1 MRRLLLV
8 ALLGLA
14 LLPSGAAAKS
24 YVLPRADVTVTVA
37 PDSSLLVEETI
48 LFAFSGDF
56 TGAYRD
62 IPLRP
67 GESIDRISVGEESR
81 QQPYRRGASAELGS
95 SGAPGT
101 FGVARLPDRM
111 RVVWHYQ
118 ASNESRVF
126 TIAYRLQ
133 GVAAAYDDVVDV
145 NLQVWGDE
153 WPVGVTALEASLAL
167 PGVALGPRY
176 RVWGHPQSV
185 EGTVERDPKVARLKA
200 LYVPPKQFVELRVVF
215 PRRLVDSTAGAR
227 VVHGPGLES
236 IAAEEQAAVDAFEH
250 GRRKIRDALDHLP
263 RTIAYLL
270 FLAVAPAVLVMT
282 FVWLVYGR
290 EPRTGY
296 DREYEQAPPSDLP
309 PALVP
314 ALLHERK
321 SAVNVALAFTAT
333 LFDLIQRGRYV
344 STPITSEERRWRGER
359 TESVSDLELKQGDP
373 EGKLGD
379 LEEPVVEVVDDVL
392 ADGPVLLTRVQGR
405 IAAERKENARRFLNF
420 HSKISKE
427 IRDRKW
433 YVPGSG
439 GKIMGWSIPGFF
451 VAGIVLLVVGAV
463 RFESAAPAWSDVL
476 MIVFGLACFPN
487 ALVLLVAV
495 FNVRLWRKRTKH
507 TQLEAERWAAFR
519 RYLTDFP
526 RLEEA
531 PPATLALWE
540 RYLVYGISFG
550 IAGKVLEAA
559 HLHMPQELHD
569 QSSIYWI
576 SANGSPGSGASAL
589 GIEKLVGGFASAFT
603 PPASPSSS
611 SSSFS
616 SSSGFGGSFSGGSG
630 GGGGGGGGGGA
641 W

>member
-1 MRRLLLV
+1 
-8 ALLGLA
+8 
-14 LLPSGAAAKS
+14 
-24 YVLPRADVTVTVA
+24 
-37 PDSSLLVEETI
+37 
-48 LFAFSGDF
+48 
-56 TGAYRD
+56 
-62 IPLRP
+62 
-67 GESIDRISVGEESR
+67 
-81 QQPYRRGASAELGS
+81 
-95 SGAPGT
+95 
-101 FGVARLPDRM
+101 
-111 RVVWHYQ
+111 
-118 ASNESRVF
+118 
-126 TIAYRLQ
+126 
-133 GVAAAYDDVVDV
+133 
-145 NLQVWGDE
+145 
-153 WPVGVTALEASLAL
+153 
-167 PGVALGPRY
+167 
-176 RVWGHPQSV
+176 
-185 EGTVERDPKVARLKA
+185 
-200 LYVPPKQFVELRVVF
+200 
-215 PRRLVDSTAGAR
+215 
-227 VVHGPGLES
+227 
-236 IAAEEQAAVDAFEH
+236 
-250 GRRKIRDALDHLP
+250 
-263 RTIAYLL
+263 
-270 FLAVAPAVLVMT
+270 
-282 FVWLVYGR
+282 
-290 EPRTGY
+290 
-296 DREYEQAPPSDLP
+296 
-309 PALVP
+309 
-314 ALLHERK
+314 
-321 SAVNVALAFTAT
+321 
-333 LFDLIQRGRYV
+333 
-344 STPITSEERRWRGER
+344 
-359 TESVSDLELKQGDP
+359 VSDLELGQGARNGQL
-373 EGKLGD
+373 ED
-379 LEEPVVEVVDDVL
+379 LEKPVAEVMDDVL
-392 ADGPVLLTRVQGR
+392 EEGPVLLTRVQGH
-405 IAAERKENARRFLNF
+405 IAAERKKNAGRFSNF
-420 HSKISKE
+420 QSRISKE

-439 GKIMGWSIPGFF
+439 GKIMGWSVPGFF